1 MTGREL
7 VKKFRELS
15 QDEVTPYLWEDAFV
29 LDCLNEAEREAADRA
44 RLLYDDTMEVAVTA
58 GQARYEVSPKIIDI
72 MRAGF
77 MVDGDNRPPVP
88 LKQYDRLELDWKA
101 RKPRVWYEAGLPGG
115 GHPPVG
121 LVHDG
126 NRTVEIVPP
135 PTRDGRLLLGAY
147 RLPLADF
154 NMDGTPEIPEVH
166 HMGLVDW
173 ALFRAFSI
181 PDADE
186 ANERL
191 AAFYHERFEQYFGRR
206 VDARKRRPQRANKP
220 HVNKLW

>member
-1 MTGREL
+1 MTGQEL

-44 RLLYDDTMEVAVTA
+44 RLIYDDTTLHVPIVS
-58 GQARYEVSPKIIDI
+58 GQRGSFVDPHILDI
-72 MRAGF
+72 ERAAFHAEG
-77 MVDGDNRPPVP
+77 NTRPPTR
-88 LKQYDRLELDWKA
+88 LKILDRLEIDRLELGRIPGA
-101 RKPRVWYEAGLPGG
+101 TGGLPT
-115 GHPPVG
+115 V
-121 LVHDG
+121 LVYDG
-126 NRTVEIVPP
+126 NEHVELVPAP
-135 PTRDGRLLLGAY
+135 RRNGTLMLGAY
-147 RLPLADF
+147 RWPIRNF
-154 NMDGTPEIPEVH
+154 GMEESPEIPVVH

-191 AAFYHERFEQYFGRR
+191 AAFYHERFEKYFGRR